1 MSNFYIKGQDLS
13 ILDNNI
19 LESDYI
25 PENKNDRLLFN
36 LNKDQMEF
44 NYKSLH
50 WGQRKLF
57 LSELHF
63 FNNIILNKYK
73 NFNKFLVI
81 YAGAAP
87 GIHLNLLGY
96 LFPYVEFHLYDPN
109 VFDSSLIKNKKQFK
123 INPLKDVKTG
133 IFNENIINQYL
144 KLFDE
149 NKNKY
154 NDYIIIFI
162 SDIRG
167 NDISKIKEHKLCS
180 LNESEKIRDSEFS
193 INNQIKKDIFENIIY
208 DDLNIQKNFVSLLN
222 AHENLLKFR
231 LPFNNDTLD
240 YFHGTIYI
248 QPWNS
253 LSGTETRLHISK
265 KIQYNDSSNNDLP
278 IFNYSLKK
286 YERQLA
292 YINTH
297 LRHLNLSDF
306 KLVDLNIILYD
317 DLNQN
322 FTLFDIWKNVDS
334 KFNSKEYISFDCYL
348 ETLIFYNY
356 IKLMYETVSIYD
368 LIRYI
373 NILTKNLKKNKF
385 NY

>member
-1 MSNFYIKGQDLS
+1 MSIDNLS
-13 ILDNNI
+13 IILNDKI
-19 LESDYI
+19 LENDYI

-36 LNKDQMEF
+36 LNNEQMNF
-44 NYKSLH
+44 QYKSLH

-63 FNNIILNKYK
+63 LNNIILNKYK
-73 NFNKFLVI
+73 NFNKFLII

-87 GIHLNLLGY
+87 GTHLNLLSH

-109 VFDSSLIKNKKQFK
+109 QFDSSLIKNKKQFK

-133 IFNENIINQYL
+133 IFNENIIKQYL
-144 KLFDE
+144 KLFHD

-154 NDYIIIFI
+154 DDYIIIFI

-167 NDISKIKEHKLCS
+167 NDISKIKEQNNLDKED
-180 LNESEKIRDSEFS
+180 LNNE
-193 INNQIKKDIFENIIY
+193 IKKNMFENIIY
-208 DDLNIQKNFVSLLN
+208 DDLNIQKQFVSLLN

-231 LPFNNDTLD
+231 LPFNNLNLD
-240 YFHGTIYI
+240 YLNGPIYI

-253 LSGTETRLHISK
+253 ISGTETRLHISN
-265 KIQYNDSSNNDLP
+265 QNYN
-278 IFNYSLKK
+278 IINYSLKK

-292 YINTH
+292 FINVH
-297 LRHLNLSDF
+297 LRHLNLSDI
-306 KLVDLNIILYD
+306 KLSDIDIILYD

-322 FTLFDIWKNVDS
+322 FTLFDIWKNTGEKNMNNRQLHNNLNDS
-334 KFNSKEYISFDCYL
+334 KQTINKQFISFDCYL
-348 ETLIFYNY
+348 ETLIIYNY
-356 IKLMYETVSIYD
+356 IKLMYQTVSIHD
-368 LIRYI
+368 IIKYI
-373 NILTKNLKKNKF
+373 NMLTKNLKKNKF

>member
-1 MSNFYIKGQDLS
+1 MSNFYFKDKDLS

-36 LNKDQMEF
+36 LNKNQMEF
-44 NYKSLH
+44 NYKTLH

-87 GIHLNLLGY
+87 GIHLNLLGH

-109 VFDSSLIKNKKQFK
+109 LFDSSLIKNKKQFK

-133 IFNENIINQYL
+133 IFNENIIKQYL

-180 LNESEKIRDSEFS
+180 EKDIDKELVFF
-193 INNQIKKDIFENIIY
+193 NQIKKNIFENIIY

-231 LPFNNDTLD
+231 LPFNNDNID
-240 YFHGTIYI
+240 YFKGTIYI

-253 LSGTETRLHISK
+253 LSGTETRLYVSK
-265 KIQYNDSSNNDLP
+265 KTKSSESSSESSSVE
-278 IFNYSLKK
+278 FTNYSLKK

-292 YINTH
+292 YINIH
-297 LRHLNLSDF
+297 LRHLNLSDI

-322 FTLFDIWKNVDS
+322 LTLFDIWKNIDS
-334 KFNSKEYISFDCYL
+334 KFNLKEYISFDCYL

-368 LIRYI
+368 LIKYI
-373 NILTKNLKKNKF
+373 NMLTKNLKKNKF